1 MTKAN
6 NNASGKFIAW
16 LIIVQCFIFLFL
28 LVFYIKICPLVIY
41 DADDWIYFSQPRIPL
56 PIWHGWNPSR
66 VLPETLQP
74 IVGYFSV
81 YIIYPLVGNYVKS
94 ITVGAAL
101 CFSFFITLLCYCVN
115 RFLTERL
122 NVGFKTSM
130 YLEVIFLALCF
141 MIFRNRGTSRYLF
154 YAASLNCT
162 FFYTISGIM
171 NAITILIMM
180 RYSNFE
186 VTFREWS
193 ISKKSIFVILV
204 YLSVFSNL
212 FHSGMIAVY
221 CFICIMYEMS
231 IKLKNHEKV
240 FNGLFK
246 RNTVHISIIITWV
259 IAVVFELSGGRA
271 NRVDDGQFKLLASF
285 QQLKAMLLAV
295 SRPFVIMSGILVII
309 VFASMIN
316 RHLHKGFWN
325 EDESYVLLLIMNI
338 FLITVYLLVLCSKV
352 LYMSRIEASWA
363 IWFYMIM
370 IDVVC
375 LADIIKLFP
384 RISVALPAMIIIM
397 VVFALYPDGRFM
409 ISTLNGTDY
418 SACVKQDY
426 MIINPIIE
434 ADKNMCEKVTVT
446 IPDHSAEA
454 EHSLLSDSLGQC
466 VANAMYNHGLIRNR
480 IKVTT
485 RFEINN

>member
-81 YIIYPLVGNYVKS
+81 YLIYPLVGNYVKS

-122 NVGFKTSM
+122 NVGRKTSM
-130 YLEVIFLALCF
+130 CFEVLFLALCF

-221 CFICIMYEMS
+221 CFICIMYEIR

-240 FNGLFK
+240 FNGLL
-246 RNTVHISIIITWV
+246 RGNTVRISIMITWV
-259 IAVVFELSGGRA
+259 VAVVFELSGGRA

-309 VFASMIN
+309 VFASMLN
-316 RHLHKGFWN
+316 RYLHKGFWN
-325 EDESYVLLLIMNI
+325 EDERYVILLIMNV

-384 RISVALPAMIIIM
+384 RISAALPAMIIIM

-446 IPDHSAEA
+446 IPNHSAEA
-454 EHSLLSDSLGQC
+454 EHSLLSDDLGQC
-466 VANAMYNHGLIRNR
+466 VADAMYNHGLLRNR
-480 IKVTT
+480 MIVTT
-485 RFEINN
+485 RFEKK

>member
-81 YIIYPLVGNYVKS
+81 YLIYPLVGNYVKS

-122 NVGFKTSM
+122 NVGRKTSM
-130 YLEVIFLALCF
+130 CFEVLFLALCF

-154 YAASLNCT
+154 YAANLNCT
-162 FFYTISGIM
+162 FVYTISGIM

-221 CFICIMYEMS
+221 CFICIMYEIR

-240 FNGLFK
+240 FNGLL
-246 RNTVHISIIITWV
+246 RGNTVRISIMITWV
-259 IAVVFELSGGRA
+259 VAVVFELSGGRA

-309 VFASMIN
+309 VFASMLN
-316 RHLHKGFWN
+316 RYLHKGFWN
-325 EDESYVLLLIMNI
+325 EDERYVILLIMNV

-384 RISVALPAMIIIM
+384 RISAALPAMIIIM

-446 IPDHSAEA
+446 IPNHSAEA
-454 EHSLLSDSLGQC
+454 EHSLLSDDLGQC
-466 VANAMYNHGLIRNR
+466 VADAMYNHGLLRNR
-480 IKVTT
+480 MIVTT
-485 RFEINN
+485 RFEKK

>member
-6 NNASGKFIAW
+6 NNASGKYIAW
-16 LIIVQCFIFLFL
+16 LTIVQCFIFLLL
-28 LVFYIKICPLVIY
+28 LVFYIKICPLVMY

-221 CFICIMYEMS
+221 CFICIMYEIR

-240 FNGLFK
+240 FNGLL
-246 RNTVHISIIITWV
+246 RGNTVRISIMITWV
-259 IAVVFELSGGRA
+259 VAVVFELSGGRA

-295 SRPFVIMSGILVII
+295 SRPFVIMSGILVVI
-309 VFASMIN
+309 VFVSMIN
-316 RHLHKGFWN
+316 RHFHKGFWN

-384 RISVALPAMIIIM
+384 RISSALPAMIII
-397 VVFALYPDGRFM
+397 VVLFAIYPDGRFM

-454 EHSLLSDSLGQC
+454 EHSLLSDDLGQC
-466 VANAMYNHGLIRNR
+466 VADAMYNHGLIRNR
-480 IKVTT
+480 MKVTT
-485 RFEINN
+485 RFEKK